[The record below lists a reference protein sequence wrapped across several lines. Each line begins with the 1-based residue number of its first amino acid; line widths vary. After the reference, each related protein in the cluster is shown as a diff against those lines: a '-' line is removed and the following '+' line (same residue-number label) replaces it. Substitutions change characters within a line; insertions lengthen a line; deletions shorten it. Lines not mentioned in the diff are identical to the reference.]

1 MQIKVCGMRE
11 PDNIKAL
18 ASLPVDM
25 IGFIFYRKSPRFIGE
40 KLGRWLAQQGPL
52 LEGKKRVG
60 VFVNAEVEEVLN
72 AVHDYELHYVQL
84 HGEESPE
91 YCQLLR
97 TISEA
102 TSMRKFQIIKAFR
115 IGEAFDFGSLSAFT
129 PYCAYF
135 LFDTK
140 GAAYGG
146 TGEQFDWG
154 QLQQYHGVTPFLLSG
169 GIGPES
175 VAALRAFRHP
185 QCYGVDINS
194 RFETAPGLKDI
205 EKITAFIHELNN

>member
-1 MQIKVCGMRE
+1 MK
-11 PDNIKAL
+11 
-18 ASLPVDM
+18 
-25 IGFIFYRKSPRFIGE
+25 
-40 KLGRWLAQQGPL
+40 
-52 LEGKKRVG
+52 GKKRVG

-102 TSMRKFQIIKAFR
+102 TSMRKFEIIKAFR
-115 IGEAFDFGSLSAFT
+115 VEQSFDFSNLSLFS
-129 PYCAYF
+129 PHCAYF

-140 GAAYGG
+140 GVAHGG
-146 TGEQFDWG
+146 TGEQFDWSL
-154 QLQQYHGVTPFLLSG
+154 LQDYQGLTPFLLSG

-175 VAALRAFRHP
+175 VATLRAFRHP
-185 QCYGVDINS
+185 QFYGVDINS
-194 RFETAPGLKDI
+194 RFESAPGLKDI
-205 EKITAFIHELNN
+205 EKIEAFISELNN

>member
-1 MQIKVCGMRE
+1 MRE

-140 GAAYGG
+140 GKEYGG
-146 TGEQFDWG
+146 TGTQFDWKLLG
-154 QLQQYHGVTPFLLSG
+154 KYHGVTPFILSG
-169 GIGPES
+169 GIGPETIDA
-175 VAALRAFRHP
+175 VLAFRHP
-185 QCYGVDINS
+185 QMYGVDINS
-194 RFETAPGLKDI
+194 RFELEPGLKDL
-205 EKITAFIHELNN
+205 EKVAQFVTTLRTGIKNQTI